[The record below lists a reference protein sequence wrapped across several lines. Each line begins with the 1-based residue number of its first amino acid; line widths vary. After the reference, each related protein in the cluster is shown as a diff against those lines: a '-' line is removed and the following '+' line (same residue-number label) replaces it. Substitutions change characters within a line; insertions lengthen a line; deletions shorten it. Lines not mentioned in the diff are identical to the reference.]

1 MYKIEIYSN
10 GALLNVGF
18 GLNIMAAIDSVQGSF
33 LNEIIRNKNKA
44 ILRTNFF
51 VVITKMY
58 FDQFGRMRTK
68 YKKGTFA
75 YVKTYSIKVPYSNN
89 NSLVEYLEGL

>member
-10 GALLNVGF
+10 DTLLNVGF
-18 GLNIMAAIDSVQGSF
+18 GLHIMAAVDSVQGSF
-33 LNEIIRNKNKA
+33 FNETIKNKNKA
-44 ILRTNFF
+44 IFETNFF

-58 FDQFGRMRTK
+58 FDQFGHMRVK

-75 YVKTYSIKVPYSNN
+75 YNKSYNIKVPYSNVKDL
-89 NSLVEYLEGL
+89 S